1 MSDISQSKSAETA
14 EYQLESGML
23 PDLLTPEARQRA
35 VNVQVETNILEPV
48 SHQYTSSGGGVTRF
62 VLPAKGVLNAPA
74 TALCF
79 EVVNGES
86 AGDGTDSR
94 LAFQLTVGGVA
105 MIRRITVRCG
115 GQILS
120 RVDECALY
128 NMIKSQFKSQQ
139 FRENVLDVRHASSN
153 PMALKVLPNPAGSAA
168 QAGFTLGEG
177 LVGYHQLINPE
188 LDQTNTYGDFIK
200 SSANVEHGKQRNKLL
215 RNFNNRGKGPEC
227 AIRLADI
234 IPFFERNQLPLLAMA
249 QVEIEC
255 EWERGPDAATTYNN
269 INQMP
274 AVVDNPLAGGIG
286 ATTGHN
292 LGFAAPPFLSCDYL
306 HYDEDEQAKI
316 VAGVQ
321 NGSYRF
327 NFTEVVVT
335 KGINPEYTGGVVG
348 NHVVESN
355 HLLGMMGKE
364 VKKIYVVKNWDVV
377 STQGAAEKNNQY
389 TGCFTHRNTQ
399 LWGIKSANIDS
410 EKYNW
415 IVNNERMFNS
425 DVSQGA
431 LQHHYLN
438 HCETNFQCLPGQ
450 YDTLNFNENVL
461 SVLGNTQDA
470 GTVDNTNADSCITQ
484 RFLGGNAHVIGL
496 NLDKYNEM
504 GNARGNGTRIS
515 SAPIEFRYSVQK
527 SNTGVAGTESRAAIN
542 LTFFIEHRRSLI
554 LNSLGVSVSDV

>member
-1 MSDISQSKSAETA
+1 MTEPQDTA
-14 EYQLESGML
+14 QEYQELEGQL

-35 VNVQVETNILEPV
+35 VNVSVETNILEPV

-62 VLPAKGVLNAPA
+62 VLPSKGVLNAPS

-79 EVVNGES
+79 EVVNGEA

-94 LAFQLTVGGVA
+94 LAFQLTCGGVA
-105 MIRRITVRCG
+105 MLRRITVRCG

-128 NMIKSQFKSQQ
+128 NMIKNQFKSQQ
-139 FRENVLDVRHASSN
+139 YRENVLDVRHASSN
-153 PMALKVLPNPAGSAA
+153 ALFTKILPNPAGSAA

-177 LVGYHQLINPE
+177 LVGYHQLVNPE
-188 LDQTNTYGDFIK
+188 LDQTNTYGDFPL
-200 SSANVEHGKQRNKLL
+200 SSANVNHGKQRNKLL
-215 RNFNNRGKGPEC
+215 RNYNLRGTGPEV
-227 AIRLADI
+227 AIRLADV
-234 IPFFERNQLPLLAMA
+234 IPFFVRNQLPLLGMA

-255 EWERGPDAATTYNN
+255 EWHRGPDAATTYSA
-269 INQMP
+269 INDAP
-274 AVVDNPLAGGIG
+274 VVVDNPTAGGIG

-292 LGFAAPPFLSCDYL
+292 INFASPPFLSLDYL

-316 VAGVQ
+316 ISGIQ

-327 NFTEVVVT
+327 NFTEVIVT
-335 KGINPEYTGGVVG
+335 KGINPEYVG
-348 NHVVESN
+348 APGSDGPVESN

-364 VKKIYVVKNWDVV
+364 VKKIYVVKNWDLN
-377 STQGAAEKNNQY
+377 STQGAAEANNQY
-389 TGCFTHRNTQ
+389 AGCFTHRNEQ
-399 LWGIKSANIDS
+399 LWNTKSAAIHG
-410 EKYNW
+410 EKYNF
-415 IVNNERMFNS
+415 IVNNERLFNM
-425 DVSQGA
+425 DVDQGA
-431 LQHHYLN
+431 LQHHYMN
-438 HCETNFQCLPGQ
+438 HCESNFQVLPGQ
-450 YDTLNFNENVL
+450 YDTLDFNQDVV

-484 RFLGGNAHVIGL
+484 RYLGGNAHVIGL

-515 SAPIEFRYSVQK
+515 SAPIEFRYSVNK
-527 SNTGVAGTESRAAIN
+527 ANTGAGATERRAAIN

-554 LNSLGVSVSDV
+554 INSLGVSVSDI